1 MIKCIFDSYFLL
13 PAITLLSS
21 LGNTALCPAAHHYT
35 LITFSLNFPS
45 SCISQGGGR
54 VCTRALDPER
64 EAAIAQCWGEEGSVQ
79 WFHLQPLDQASQ
91 PKVAGYKDVD
101 SLRPR
106 QIVSYSLSRN
116 SVAFIINSTA
126 A

>member
-1 MIKCIFDSYFLL
+1 M
-13 PAITLLSS
+13 
-21 LGNTALCPAAHHYT
+21 
-35 LITFSLNFPS
+35 
-45 SCISQGGGR
+45 
-54 VCTRALDPER
+54 CTRALDPER

-79 WFHLQPLDQASQ
+79 WFQLQPLDQASQ

-116 SVAFIINSTA
+116 SMAFIINSTA
-126 A
+126 

>member
-91 PKVAGYKDVD
+91 PRWLVTRMWTVLGPD
-101 SLRPR
+101 R
-106 QIVSYSLSRN
+106 LSPTVFLEIQWL
-116 SVAFIINSTA
+116 S
-126 A
+126 